1 MCALP
6 ICLAL
11 VPGRRAQG
19 VDAVL
24 EVGGSGRRRL
34 PRLLADVA
42 ETVERRDAL
51 AIPGD
56 QRIFVPRLCADLGV
70 ADDHAGC
77 FDYQCVDDW
86 CVLVH
91 QRSEENTSELHS
103 LMRISYTV
111 FCLKQKHSQSTLNT
125 SSAYRR

>member
-1 MCALP
+1 MIRHPPGSTRTDTRFPSTTLFRSAGLVEFHHAGP
-6 ICLAL
+6 PWVLAL
-11 VPGRRAQG
+11 DPGRRAQG

-56 QRIFVPRLCADLGV
+56 QRIFVPRLCGDLGV

-77 FDYQCVDDW
+77 FDDQCVEDW
-86 CVLVH
+86 CVLVQIGRAH
-91 QRSEENTSELHS
+91 
-103 LMRISYTV
+103 V
-111 FCLKQKHSQSTLNT
+111 
-125 SSAYRR
+125 

>member
-1 MCALP
+1 MRISDWSSDVCSSDW
-6 ICLAL
+6 
-11 VPGRRAQG
+11 GRRAQG

-34 PRLLADVA
+34 PRLLADIE

-56 QRIFVPRLCADLGV
+56 QRIFVPRLCGDLGV

-77 FDYQCVDDW
+77 FDDQCAEDW
-86 CVLVH
+86 CVLVTRCCGTH
-91 QRSEENTSELHS
+91 LS
-103 LMRISYTV
+103 V
-111 FCLKQKHSQSTLNT
+111 
-125 SSAYRR
+125 RRWPFPTAAHRRDYH